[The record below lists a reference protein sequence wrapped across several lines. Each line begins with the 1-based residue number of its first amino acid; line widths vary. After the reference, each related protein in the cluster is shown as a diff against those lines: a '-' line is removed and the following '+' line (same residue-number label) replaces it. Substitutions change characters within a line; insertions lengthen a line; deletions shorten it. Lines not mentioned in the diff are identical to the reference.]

1 MPRPADTVIN
11 IPPEELRV
19 VLSPSNEMTMWVPI
33 FAEQPGSTICHADGT
48 ILCRGGPNY
57 HEELRR
63 AYQAYLDRQM
73 RGKTASAA
81 APSAAASSAAAS
93 SAAAPEAPAAPS
105 GRASAGRT

>member
-19 VLSPSNEMTMWVPI
+19 VLSNNEMTMWVPI

-57 HEELRR
+57 HDELRR
-63 AYQAYLDRQM
+63 AYQAYLDRQA
-73 RGKTASAA
+73 RSKATSTTTSEASATLSSARASEAPTAS
-81 APSAAASSAAAS
+81 
-93 SAAAPEAPAAPS
+93 S

>member
-19 VLSPSNEMTMWVPI
+19 VLSNNEMTMWVPV

-57 HEELRR
+57 HDELRR

-73 RGKTASAA
+73 RGKATSAA
-81 APSAAASSAAAS
+81 APEASTAPSSAHAS
-93 SAAAPEAPAAPS
+93 EAPAAPS

>member
-63 AYQAYLDRQM
+63 AYQAYLDRQA
-73 RGKTASAA
+73 RGKTA
-81 APSAAASSAAAS
+81 SAAAS
-93 SAAAPEAPAAPS
+93 SAAAPEASAAPS